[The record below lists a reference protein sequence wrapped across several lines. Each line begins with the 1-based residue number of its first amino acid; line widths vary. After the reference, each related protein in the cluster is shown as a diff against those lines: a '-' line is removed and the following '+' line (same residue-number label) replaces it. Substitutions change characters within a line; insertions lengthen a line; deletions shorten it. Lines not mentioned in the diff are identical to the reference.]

1 MERESKTEVEPAL
14 RPYHSYVQWR
24 WASGG
29 DFGISSNVASTVL
42 PEAVAEVDGV
52 PEPTLARNNRA
63 LARGNRAKERARVKE
78 HVAVMK

>member
-29 DFGISSNVASTVL
+29 DFGIRSDLASTVL
-42 PEAVAEVDGV
+42 PEAVAEVEGV
-52 PEPTLARNNRA
+52 TEPRPIESAALLASTD
-63 LARGNRAKERARVKE
+63 RVWFAQ
-78 HVAVMK
+78 VG

>member
-14 RPYHSYVQWR
+14 RPYHRYVQWR

-29 DFGISSNVASTVL
+29 DFGIRSDLASTVL

-63 LARGNRAKERARVKE
+63 LARENRAKERARVKE